1 MRDSSQARSPEEWI
15 AEIRRLKT
23 DGREADAAAELAEF
37 RRRYPDYV
45 LPTDLAR

>member
-1 MRDSSQARSPEEWI
+1 MRESPLARSPEEWI
-15 AEIRRLKT
+15 VEIRRLKAE
-23 DGREADAAAELAEF
+23 GRESDATAELAEF